1 MVTWAK
7 DEPVEAEINA
17 YNKAMNGKRH
27 QRHEARGRWSQGP
40 LHRSQRHRA
49 QAAQWRQRSGLAGA
63 GDVFRSNAELTTAMK
78 DPRYAT
84 DPAYREDVAKLGRS
98 NIM

>member
-1 MVTWAK
+1 MAAPVT
-7 DEPVEAEINA
+7 
-17 YNKAMNGKRH
+17 G
-27 QRHEARGRWSQGP
+27 SQ
-40 LHRSQRHRA
+40 A
-49 QAAQWRQRSGLAGA
+49 Q

-84 DPAYREDVAKLGRS
+84 DPAYRNDVAKLGRS